1 MSVST
6 QTVSR
11 PSLKWRAA
19 GAGRT
24 MTTFFS
30 VFTWTHTHT
39 HTLPVSLH
47 HDLTLLSFSKSHR
60 DPNHSEN
67 FSPEPFFCLCP
78 ARFRSVCPPPP
89 TLPVLHYK
97 SSWHNW
103 TATKKPTKNKN
114 KKATTSESF
123 LLVTVQ
129 LQTDEREKRGNTSLT
144 QQHIQNNTMKSVWFM
159 TDYLI
164 IFNPL

>member
-6 QTVSR
+6 RTVNR
-11 PSLKWRAA
+11 PRAA

-24 MTTFFS
+24 MT
-30 VFTWTHTHT
+30 THTHT

-60 DPNHSEN
+60 DPKHSGN

-78 ARFRSVCPPPP
+78 ARFRSVCPPPL

-114 KKATTSESF
+114 KKPTTSENPQESF
-123 LLVTVQ
+123 LLLTVQ
-129 LQTDEREKRGNTSLT
+129 LQTDEREKRVNTSLM
-144 QQHIQNNTMKSVWFM
+144 QQHIKYNTLKCV
-159 TDYLI
+159 
-164 IFNPL
+164 

>member
-6 QTVSR
+6 RTVNR
-11 PSLKWRAA
+11 PRAA

-30 VFTWTHTHT
+30 VFTWRRHTHT
-39 HTLPVSLH
+39 HTLSSCISSSWLDTSIFFKKSPWPKTQWKLFSR
-47 HDLTLLSFSKSHR
+47 TFLLSVSRWVQVRLS
-60 DPNHSEN
+60 
-67 FSPEPFFCLCP
+67 SPL
-78 ARFRSVCPPPP
+78 

-114 KKATTSESF
+114 KKPTTSENPQESF
-123 LLVTVQ
+123 LLLTVQ
-129 LQTDEREKRGNTSLT
+129 LQTDEREKRVNTSLM
-144 QQHIQNNTMKSVWFM
+144 QQHIKYNTLKCV
-159 TDYLI
+159 
-164 IFNPL
+164 